1 MSGAFLTALERDK
14 WEDWVKILGKEVTPT
29 LERTRAPLN
38 AKIAHIAKPQKA
50 I

>member
-14 WEDWVKILGKEVTPT
+14 WKDWEILGKEVTPT

-38 AKIAHIAKPQKA
+38 AKIAYTAKPQKA